1 MKSGYCTIMWNG
13 RDNRAS
19 KMNHHQPHQ
28 RVVFSQESDVWWNWK
43 GVLYYELLL
52 ENQTIPTSPVPI

>member
-1 MKSGYCTIMWNG
+1 MKNGYYTIMWNG
-13 RDNRAS
+13 RDCGTS

-28 RVVFSQESDVWWNWK
+28 RAVFIQRRWFWNWK

-52 ENQTIPTSPVPI
+52 EN